1 MKPIKRVTALKP
13 LSREHHHGLLF
24 CWKIRK
30 GLKNGV
36 ELERIKNYSDFFFQ
50 HHLQAHFKEEEVY
63 VFPLLGNDHPLI
75 KKALQHHRKLN
86 KLFKQKEDLLKALSA
101 IEELLDKH
109 IRFEERELFMVI
121 QDEVSAND
129 LSSIESIIDKETEDV
144 DSNWDDTFWE

>member
-1 MKPIKRVTALKP
+1 MNPIKRVTALKP

-30 GLKNGV
+30 GLKKGV

-50 HHLQAHFKEEEVY
+50 QQLKPHFKDEEIY
-63 VFPLLGNDHPLI
+63 LFPLLGNSHPLV

-86 KLFKQKEDLLKALSA
+86 KLFKQKEELLKALSG

-109 IRFEERELFMVI
+109 IRFEERELFMII
-121 QDEVSAND
+121 QDEVNIKD
-129 LSSIESIIDKETEDV
+129 LCSIEGIIDKEIENLDHKWA
-144 DSNWDDTFWE
+144 DKFWE